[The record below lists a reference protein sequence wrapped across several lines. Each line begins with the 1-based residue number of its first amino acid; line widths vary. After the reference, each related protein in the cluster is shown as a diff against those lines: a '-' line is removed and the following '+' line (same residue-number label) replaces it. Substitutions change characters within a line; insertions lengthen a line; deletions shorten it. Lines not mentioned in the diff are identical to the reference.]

1 MRIHFY
7 PVTQLVAL
15 PPMLWTFWQPILILG
30 SLTLSTSALAQ
41 SIVSEPPIPT
51 IPDPLTPD
59 RLAVTGQSS
68 NRLSIIPQDQIPSGH
83 LPGSQST
90 VPFVHPDDRT
100 AAFRVIPTPQLGLSP
115 VSRPTVQPNV
125 PRASLPTVQQVSRDR
140 RLGQAADLGSFEPL
154 TRQAESPTPTFAID
168 ATHTLQSFPSELDSP
183 NLASQGPSWSHVLA
197 ETLPTQAQSTS
208 PQLPYVDPDLGILLL
223 REMPF
228 SPCSDG
234 LFFHEQYGCI
244 PCPPNIYDPDLGCV
258 SVGAPPVPRPPIVY
272 FLPRI
277 DYFNSSNVFSQR
289 LNTVRDGLTRP
300 GLTLLVV
307 PPLGPKTYLI
317 ASVEGNLIRYTTL
330 SEIDYNELKFR
341 AGIFQQLSSKMS
353 LELSW
358 TNQQLFLQRD
368 QVFRLPGQK
377 IPGLKK
383 GTRFF
388 NEHAFQLS
396 ISRRDQLAK
405 RLSLSTLYQLRVA
418 FADPIA
424 QASVII
430 QDPPNQSRVTNAF
443 IASLNYEIQPNLQA
457 GLDYQLS
464 ISQFTRQ
471 SREDT
476 YHQIIGRLSYALFRN
491 TQLTGFVGYSFG
503 RSSDSTINFDSLL
516 LGISLTFNLALF

>member
-1 MRIHFY
+1 M
-7 PVTQLVAL
+7 P
-15 PPMLWTFWQPILILG
+15 WTFWQPIVILG
-30 SLTLSTSALAQ
+30 SLTISTSALAQ
-41 SIVSEPPIPT
+41 SIGAEPT
-51 IPDPLTPD
+51 FSTSSDPLTPD
-59 RLAVTGQSS
+59 RLATPQHSLDNLSVDNLSVSS
-68 NRLSIIPQDQIPSGH
+68 QLSVFSQAWISSEH
-83 LPGSQST
+83 LPGLQATDSLI
-90 VPFVHPDDRT
+90 HPDDRT
-100 AAFRVIPTPQLGLSP
+100 VVFKVRPTSQLAFPPKSLS
-115 VSRPTVQPNV
+115 TVQPSL
-125 PRASLPTVQQVSRDR
+125 PRTSLPTIQQVSHDR
-140 RLGQAADLGSFEPL
+140 RLGRAADLGSFEPL
-154 TRQAESPTPTFAID
+154 TTQVESSQPTLTID
-168 ATHTLQSFPSELDSP
+168 ATHKLQSFPPQLDSP
-183 NLASQGPSWSHVLA
+183 TSTVATQTWNHALA
-197 ETLPTQAQSTS
+197 ETVPTQAQSTS

-223 REMPF
+223 REIPF

-244 PCPPNIYDPDLGCV
+244 PCPPTLYDPDLGCV
-258 SVGAPPVPRPPIVY
+258 SVGDPSVPRLPIVY
-272 FLPRI
+272 LLSRI

-307 PPLGPKTYLI
+307 PPLGPTTYLI
-317 ASVEGNLIRYTTL
+317 ASVEGNFIRYTTL

-341 AGIFQQLSSKMS
+341 AGIFHQLSSKMS

-377 IPGLKK
+377 IPGLEK

-418 FADPIA
+418 FADPLT

-430 QDPPNQSRVTNAF
+430 QEPPNQSRITNAL
-443 IASLNYEIQPNLQA
+443 IASLNYDIQPNLQA

-464 ISQFTRQ
+464 ISQFTQQ

-503 RSSDSTINFDSLL
+503 RSSDANINFNSLL